1 MHGKVTNKKEKNQRP
16 EWLHWGVDNIGF
28 FFIDAQQNSV
38 TWQDI
43 LLLGTESL
51 HPSKILLVKPV
62 TQRDGIYRRGL
73 WEVIQ
78 VRGGHDG
85 RSGSDGVSALIITF

>member
-1 MHGKVTNKKEKNQRP
+1 MQC
-16 EWLHWGVDNIGF
+16 
-28 FFIDAQQNSV
+28 
-38 TWQDI
+38 DI

-62 TQRDGIYRRGL
+62 TQRDGIYRGGL